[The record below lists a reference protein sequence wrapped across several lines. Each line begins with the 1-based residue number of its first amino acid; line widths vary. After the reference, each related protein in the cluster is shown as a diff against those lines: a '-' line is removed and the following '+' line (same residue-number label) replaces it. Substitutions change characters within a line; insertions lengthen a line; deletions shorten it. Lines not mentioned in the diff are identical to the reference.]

1 MKLSTTFLFTVL
13 FAAVLAVYLKTRPP
27 SLLQDPVKKV
37 FEIPSRK
44 LLDLRSADQVVWLQ
58 LQNLEQQT
66 TITLIKRDGSWYVKF
81 PLEDYAD
88 DELVHEMIKKLLSI
102 YRQKIYQP
110 EKDWEEYGLAK
121 PGIKV
126 GIETTQWTERRYLY
140 LGDVSP
146 IENMLFARWSH
157 EEGYFL
163 VSPDIM
169 KILHQSLYSL
179 REKRV
184 FRRDLSQ
191 LLKITFYFDAKR
203 YDFQKGV
210 RGWELALPNASSQR
224 LMDSKKMEDLIGQ
237 LTHLMVKDFVAE
249 PQELA
254 KISGI
259 SKENSFVEVQFKEGL
274 LETVYLGNEFPL
286 RDSYFSKRENEAQL
300 FFLDRKK
307 IRHLF
312 ESVAV
317 FAQGTEATRI

>member
-126 GIETTQWTERRYLY
+126 G
-140 LGDVSP
+140 
-146 IENMLFARWSH
+146 
-157 EEGYFL
+157 
-163 VSPDIM
+163 
-169 KILHQSLYSL
+169 KI
-179 REKRV
+179 
-184 FRRDLSQ
+184 
-191 LLKITFYFDAKR
+191 
-203 YDFQKGV
+203 
-210 RGWELALPNASSQR
+210 
-224 LMDSKKMEDLIGQ
+224 
-237 LTHLMVKDFVAE
+237 
-249 PQELA
+249 
-254 KISGI
+254 
-259 SKENSFVEVQFKEGL
+259 
-274 LETVYLGNEFPL
+274 
-286 RDSYFSKRENEAQL
+286 
-300 FFLDRKK
+300 
-307 IRHLF
+307 
-312 ESVAV
+312 
-317 FAQGTEATRI
+317 